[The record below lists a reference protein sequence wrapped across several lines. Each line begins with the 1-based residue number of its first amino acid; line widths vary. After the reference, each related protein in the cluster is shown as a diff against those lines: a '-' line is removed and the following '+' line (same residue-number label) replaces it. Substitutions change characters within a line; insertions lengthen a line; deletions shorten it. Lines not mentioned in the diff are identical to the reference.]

1 MDGEPDFA
9 AVYKKLIDG
18 NLAPEPERA
27 EAVLR
32 AVLRLL
38 PRRDPPEKTVESPEQ
53 A

>member
-1 MDGEPDFA
+1 MDEERDFA
-9 AVYKKLIDG
+9 AAYKRLID
-18 NLAPEPERA
+18 NHLAPEPERA